1 MNFKINATDYITPSC
16 GADVSDALQKI
27 IDENP
32 NRTIYF
38 PDGEYIISKPICT
51 PADPT
56 KSVSLRLDDF
66 AVIRASEDWSCDE
79 AMVRLGGKDA
89 ANNITTPGSNYG
101 IEGGIIDCRGVA
113 KGISIDSGRE
123 TYIRNLSIKSS
134 VVGIHIK
141 HGANWG
147 SSDADVFG
155 VNITG
160 NGTRDALGLLVEGLD
175 NSFTNMRIGRVFTG
189 VELRGGGNILRNVH
203 PLYNI
208 CPESYPYY
216 DESVGFRMV
225 KGLTNWFDNCYSD
238 QFATGFVTQNGGGYY
253 TNCYSFW
260 YSGKENRHVAFE
272 STEPFAGRI
281 NGFTVAGQN
290 PTSGKKKFSEG
301 LKLSE
306 NCSVSGITVDGELV
320 KEF

>member
-1 MNFKINATDYITPSC
+1 MNYKVVVSDYVAPNC
-16 GADVSDALQKI
+16 GKDVSDAIQKI

-38 PDGEYIISKPICT
+38 SDGEYIISKPILT
-51 PADPT
+51 PADPV
-56 KSVSLRLDDF
+56 KSVSLKLDDF
-66 AVIRASEDWSCDE
+66 AVIRAAEDWNGDE
-79 AMVRLGGKDA
+79 AMIRLGGKDE

-123 TYIRNLSIKSS
+123 TFIRNLSVKSA

-141 HGANWG
+141 YGANCG

-160 NGTRDALGLLVEGLD
+160 NGTKNALGLLVEGLD
-175 NSFTNMRIGRVFTG
+175 NTFTNMRIGHVFTG
-189 VELRGGGNILRNVH
+189 VELRSGGNALRNVH

-208 CPESYPYY
+208 EPSSYPYY
-216 DESVGFRMV
+216 DECVGFKMI
-225 KGLTNWFDNCYSD
+225 KGLTNWFENCYSD
-238 QFATGFVTQNGGGYY
+238 QFATGFRTYNGGGYY

-260 YSGKENRHVAFE
+260 YSGRENRHVAFE
-272 STEPFAGRI
+272 SLESFHGRI
-281 NGFTVAGQN
+281 NGFTVGGKD
-290 PTSGKKKFSEG
+290 PVFGKKKFSEE
-301 LKLSE
+301 LVLSD
-306 NCSVSGITVDGELV
+306 NGSVSNVTVDGVLMENL
-320 KEF
+320 

>member
-1 MNFKINATDYITPSC
+1 MSCKISVSDYVAPNC
-16 GADVSDALQKI
+16 GKDVSDILQKV

-38 PDGEYIISKPICT
+38 PDGEYIISKPLCT

-66 AVIRASEDWSCDE
+66 AVIRASEDWQWDE
-79 AMVRLGGKDA
+79 AMVRLGGKDS

-113 KGISIDSGRE
+113 KGVSVDSGRE
-123 TYIRNLSIKSS
+123 TFIRNLSIKSA

-141 HGANWG
+141 YGVNSG
-147 SSDADVFG
+147 SSDADVWG

-160 NGTRDALGLLVEGLD
+160 NGTKDALGLLVEGLD
-175 NSFTNMRIGRVFTG
+175 NTFTNMRIGHVFTG
-189 VELRGGGNILRNVH
+189 VELRSGGNALRNVH

-208 CPESYPYY
+208 QPASYPYY
-216 DESVGFRMV
+216 DECVGFKMI
-225 KGLTNWFDNCYSD
+225 KGLTNWFENCYSD
-238 QFATGFVTQNGGGYY
+238 QFATGFRTYNGGGYY

-260 YSGKENRHVAFE
+260 YSGRENRHVAFE
-272 STEPFAGRI
+272 SLEPFHGRI
-281 NGFTVAGQN
+281 NGFTIGGKDPV
-290 PTSGKKKFSEG
+290 SGKKKFAESIT
-301 LKLSE
+301 LSE
-306 NCSVSGITVDGELV
+306 NCSIRDVTLDGELL

>member
-1 MNFKINATDYITPSC
+1 MSCKISVSDYVAPSC
-16 GADVSDALQKI
+16 GKEVSDILQKV

-38 PDGEYIISKPICT
+38 PDGEYLISKSLLT
-51 PADPT
+51 PADPQ
-56 KSVSLRLDDF
+56 KSVSLKLDDF
-66 AVIRASEDWSCDE
+66 AVIRATDNWAGDE
-79 AMVRLGGKDA
+79 AMIRLGGKDE

-101 IEGGIIDCRGVA
+101 IEGGIIDCRGIA

-123 TYIRNLSIKSS
+123 TFIRNLSIKSA
-134 VVGIHIK
+134 VVGIHVK
-141 HGANWG
+141 YGANWG

-160 NGTRDALGLLVEGLD
+160 NGTREALGLLVEGLD
-175 NSFTNMRIGRVFTG
+175 NTFTNMRIGHVFTG
-189 VELRGGGNILRNVH
+189 VELRSGGNALRNVH

-208 CPESYPYY
+208 EPTSYPYY
-216 DESVGFRMV
+216 DECVGFKMI
-225 KGLTNWFDNCYSD
+225 KGLTNWFENCYSD
-238 QFATGFVTQNGGGYY
+238 QFATGFRTYNGGGYF

-272 STEPFAGRI
+272 SLEPFHGRI
-281 NGFTVAGQN
+281 SGFTVGGKD
-290 PTSGKKKFSEG
+290 PVSGKKKFAESIT
-301 LKLSE
+301 LSE
-306 NCSVSGITVDGELV
+306 NCSIRDVTLDGELL